1 MAIATDKSVESV
13 PVSTVSRRKGWA
25 DLDLSLKKHPI
36 QKDIIPLKDDKAIRN
51 AVKNLVLTNFYER
64 PFQHSKGANLQG
76 LLFEP
81 ADMITAFEMKEAI
94 KEVLAAYESRI
105 TVRNIQILNDFD
117 QNGWIVNIHFLIK
130 NINVVTN
137 VEVLLRRTR

>member
-1 MAIATDKSVESV
+1 MAIATDKSAVYA
-13 PVSTVSRRKGWA
+13 PVSTVSRKKGWA
-25 DLDLSLKKHPI
+25 DLDLSLKRHPI

-64 PFQHSKGANLQG
+64 PFQHSKGANLSG

-81 ADMITAFEMKEAI
+81 ADMITAYEI
-94 KEVLAAYESRI
+94 KESIREVITYYEPRVIIRGVNVLDD
-105 TVRNIQILNDFD
+105 LD
-117 QNGWIVNIHFLIK
+117 QNAWIINIRFLIK
-130 NINVVTN
+130 NINIETN

>member
-13 PVSTVSRRKGWA
+13 PVSIVSRKKGWA

-64 PFQHSKGANLQG
+64 PFQHTKGANLSG

-81 ADMITAFEMKEAI
+81 ADMITAYEI
-94 KEVLAAYESRI
+94 KESIRDVLTYYEPRVI
-105 TVRNIQILNDFD
+105 VRGVEVLDDVDANAWIINIK
-117 QNGWIVNIHFLIK
+117 FLIK
-130 NINVVTN
+130 NINIVTN

>member
-13 PVSTVSRRKGWA
+13 PVSTVSRKKGWA

-64 PFQHSKGANLQG
+64 PFQHAKGANLQG

-81 ADMITAFEMKEAI
+81 ADMITAYEI
-94 KEVLAAYESRI
+94 KESIRDVLTYYEPRVI
-105 TVRNIQILNDFD
+105 VRGVEVLNDID
-117 QNGWIVNIHFLIK
+117 QNAWIVNIKFLIK
-130 NINVVTN
+130 NINIITN

>member
-1 MAIATDKSVESV
+1 MAIATDKSVQTT
-13 PVSTVSRRKGWA
+13 PVSTVSMKKGLA
-25 DLDLSLKKHPI
+25 DLDLSLRIHGI
-36 QKDIIPLKDDKAIRN
+36 QKDIMPLKDDKAIRN

-64 PFQHSKGANLQG
+64 PFQLEKGANLTG
-76 LLFEP
+76 YLFEP

-94 KEVLAAYESRI
+94 KEVLATYESRI
-105 TVRNIQILNDFD
+105 TVRNIQILNDLD

-130 NINVVTN
+130 NINIVTN

>member
-1 MAIATDKSVESV
+1 MAIATDKSAVYT
-13 PVSTVSRRKGWA
+13 PVSTVSRKKGWA
-25 DLDLSLKKHPI
+25 DLDLSLKRHPI

-64 PFQHSKGANLQG
+64 PFQHSKGANLSG

-81 ADMITAFEMKEAI
+81 ADMITAYEI
-94 KEVLAAYESRI
+94 KESIREVITYYEPRVIIRGVNVLDD
-105 TVRNIQILNDFD
+105 LD
-117 QNGWIVNIHFLIK
+117 QNAWIINIRFLIK
-130 NINVVTN
+130 NINIETN

>member
-13 PVSTVSRRKGWA
+13 PVSIVSRKKGWA
-25 DLDLSLKKHPI
+25 DLDLSLKIHPI

-64 PFQHSKGANLQG
+64 PFQHTKGANLSG

-81 ADMITAFEMKEAI
+81 ADMITAYEI
-94 KEVLAAYESRI
+94 KESIRDVLTYYEPRVI
-105 TVRNIQILNDFD
+105 VRGVEVLDDVDANAWIINIK
-117 QNGWIVNIHFLIK
+117 FLIK
-130 NINVVTN
+130 NINIVTN

>member
-1 MAIATDKSVESV
+1 MTIATDKSVENV
-13 PVSTVSRRKGWA
+13 PVSTVSRKKGWA

-36 QKDIIPLKDDKAIRN
+36 QKDIVPLKDDKAIRN

-64 PFQHSKGANLQG
+64 PFQLLKGANLQG

-81 ADMITAFEMKEAI
+81 ADMITAYEI
-94 KEVLAAYESRI
+94 KERIRDVLGYYESRVI
-105 TVRNIQILNDFD
+105 VQNVEVRDEMDKNAWKVIIR
-117 QNGWIVNIHFLIK
+117 FLIK
-130 NINVVTN
+130 NINIVTN

>member
-13 PVSTVSRRKGWA
+13 SVSTVSRKKGWA
-25 DLDLSLKKHPI
+25 DLDLTLKKHPI

-81 ADMITAFEMKEAI
+81 ADMITAYEI
-94 KEVLAAYESRI
+94 KESIRDVLTYYEPRVI
-105 TVRNIQILNDFD
+105 VRGVEVLDDID
-117 QNGWIVNIHFLIK
+117 QNAWIVNIKFLIK
-130 NINVVTN
+130 NINIITN

>member
-1 MAIATDKSVESV
+1 MAIATDKSAVYA
-13 PVSTVSRRKGWA
+13 PISTVSRKKGWA
-25 DLDLSLKKHPI
+25 DLDLSLKRHPI

-64 PFQHSKGANLQG
+64 PFQHSKGANLSG

-81 ADMITAFEMKEAI
+81 ADMITAYEI
-94 KEVLAAYESRI
+94 KESIREVITYYEPRVIIRGVNVLDD
-105 TVRNIQILNDFD
+105 LD
-117 QNGWIVNIHFLIK
+117 QNAWIINIRFLIK
-130 NINVVTN
+130 NINIETN

>member
-13 PVSTVSRRKGWA
+13 PVSIVSRKKGWA

-64 PFQHSKGANLQG
+64 PFQHTKGGNLSG
-76 LLFEP
+76 FLFEP
-81 ADMITAFEMKEAI
+81 ADAITGFELKEAI
-94 KEVLAAYESRI
+94 KDVLSYHESRI
-105 TVRNIQILNDFD
+105 VLKGVDILNDFD
-117 QNGWIVNIHFLIK
+117 QNAWIVNIKFLIK
-130 NINVVTN
+130 NINIVTN